1 MCSPVWGAPEDFLVE
16 EAGITPGPIQMIQKL
31 CLCRPGRVVHRRR
44 HLPRSPALSHHRSAW
59 RLAHLPSTKAKR
71 TWSVRPGALT
81 WRNDERAK
89 LSGIPGVE
97 CGNGLGYRV
106 LPDQPDA
113 LTPHAPR
120 SPPRAPRF
128 PGRLGAFPVQV
139 PDKAPEA
146 GTRRALTE
154 IQSVERGAWSV
165 WR

>member
-1 MCSPVWGAPEDFLVE
+1 M
-16 EAGITPGPIQMIQKL
+16 
-31 CLCRPGRVVHRRR
+31 GR
-44 HLPRSPALSHHRSAW
+44 
-59 RLAHLPSTKAKR
+59 
-71 TWSVRPGALT
+71 GALT
-81 WRNDERAK
+81 WRNDDRAK

-120 SPPRAPRF
+120 SPPHAPRF

-146 GTRRALTE
+146 WTWRELTE

-165 WR
+165 DRGALTWRNDDRAKLSGIP